1 MGKMK
6 TEDMNT
12 IQEVQGILT
21 LITDIVMEDLSDP
34 SREALSKMSWKAV
47 RDLETILS
55 RGKNGACILPYDR
68 FKTLRKYKSNTSV
81 MFLQAELK
89 HPKKKGRKYLMGRY
103 TVEKL

>member
-1 MGKMK
+1 MK
-6 TEDMNT
+6 TDDMNT

-55 RGKNGACILPYDR
+55 
-68 FKTLRKYKSNTSV
+68 
-81 MFLQAELK
+81 
-89 HPKKKGRKYLMGRY
+89 KG
-103 TVEKL
+103 